1 MAEPGRVDSTS
12 LRAPTPPAQGL
23 WAGLRRL
30 LRQLVAPVLLC
41 LAVQA
46 NALTLE
52 LREARAS
59 VTIQGQTK
67 QLAVQLPYHWD
78 RVHGGLQGTADFEL
92 PFTLAELPGRPYGL
106 YVSRLGNAYEIWL
119 NGVLLEK
126 NGDMQNFNGADYAKS
141 PRFVDITP
149 GLLRTEN
156 VFRVHIRVDKGRRGG
171 LAPLVLGPLDEV
183 QRRYEHDYRWRNTGS
198 MVVVVLSLLVGGVAL
213 ALWVTQVA
221 PPEPGQAGRPEPG
234 QMGRPKAGQAMGR
247 PLRDRLFLLAAIAE
261 LSWTVNVGDVLIETP
276 PFGWP
281 WWGMVTIAATAVWV
295 CTMALF
301 CIEVAGWGRHPLVR
315 WLGRWIL
322 LLLVAN
328 PVATA
333 AALLYGYPLA
343 LTLWYAALGLTCLAL
358 LPVFMRKA
366 LRDGS
371 IAHRMVAVALLL
383 NTLVGMRDIYAFRV
397 SATYGGTTMLRYSS
411 ILFGLALAY
420 VVIAR
425 LRFTSGQL
433 RDLLSGMAAQVK
445 AKEFALQT
453 RYQRVETLAR
463 EQARD
468 DERTRILRDMHDGVG
483 SHISTAIRQLQTGK
497 AAAADV
503 LHTLRD
509 SLDHLKLSI
518 DAMNVPPGDINAL
531 LANVRY
537 RLEPRFLACDI
548 GLTWDVDLLEPV
560 AAMDASAMAQL
571 QFMLFEAFSNVLQHA
586 NASTLCVLAHPCET
600 PWRGVRLQIIDDGC
614 GFDVDQPRG
623 NGLSSMQQRARGI
636 GAVLCLASAPGRT
649 VVEITLGSVPSGGA
663 VVGD

>member
-1 MAEPGRVDSTS
+1 MAEPGRVGSTS
-12 LRAPTPPAQGL
+12 LRAPTPLTQGL

-30 LRQLVAPVLLC
+30 LRQLGAPVLLC

-59 VTIQGQTK
+59 VTIQGQTT
-67 QLAVQLPYHWD
+67 QLAVRLPYHWD
-78 RVHGGLQGTADFEL
+78 RVHGGLQGVADFEL
-92 PFTLAELPGRPYGL
+92 PFTLAELPDKPYGL

-119 NGVLLEK
+119 NGVLLER
-126 NGDMQNFNGADYAKS
+126 NGDMRNFNGADYAKS

-149 GLLRTEN
+149 GLLRAEN
-156 VFRVHIRVDKGRRGG
+156 VFRVYIRVDKGRRGG
-171 LAPLVLGPLDEV
+171 LAPLVLGPEDEV
-183 QRRYEHDYRWRNTGS
+183 QRLYERDYRWRTTGS

-213 ALWVTQVA
+213 ALWATQAVPA
-221 PPEPGQAGRPEPG
+221 KPGQAG
-234 QMGRPKAGQAMGR
+234 GR
-247 PLRDRLFLLAAIAE
+247 PLRDRLYLLAAIAE
-261 LSWTVNVGDVLIETP
+261 LSWTVNVGDALIETP

-315 WLGRWIL
+315 WLRRWIL
-322 LLLVAN
+322 LLLAAN
-328 PVATA
+328 PVVTA
-333 AALLYGYPLA
+333 AALVHGYALA
-343 LTLWYAALGLTCLAL
+343 LTLWYTALGLTCLAL
-358 LPVFMRKA
+358 LPLFVHKA
-366 LRDGS
+366 VRDGS
-371 IAHRMVAVALLL
+371 IAHRMVAAALLV

-425 LRFTSGQL
+425 LRSTSGQV

-445 AKEFALQT
+445 AKEIELQT
-453 RYQRVETLAR
+453 SYQRVETLAR
-463 EQARD
+463 EQARA

-483 SHISTAIRQLQTGK
+483 SHISTAIRQLQSGK
-497 AAAADV
+497 ADASDV

-548 GLTWDVDLLEPV
+548 RLTWDVDLLEPI

-586 NASTLCVLAHPCET
+586 NARTLCVLAHPRET
-600 PWRGVRLQIIDDGC
+600 PCRGVRLQIIDDGR

-623 NGLSSMQQRARGI
+623 NGLSSMQERARGI
-636 GAVLCLASAPGRT
+636 GALLGLASAPGRT
-649 VVEITLGSVPSGGA
+649 VVEITLGSAPSGCA
-663 VVGD
+663 VVVP